1 MRSIAKSE
9 IPNILAL
16 KETEWLKELM
26 DYVNQDTEIPPKV
39 GGRYRHAQIKQA
51 LLTESNNKCV
61 YCESKIVHID
71 YGDVEHILPKSIHR
85 ELTFSWNNLTIGC
98 SKCNTNK
105 SDYYNPDL
113 PLLNPYTD
121 EPEKCITFIGAFP
134 YPTDGNAQ
142 AEVTIMKLKLDRSEL
157 VEKRNEHIKNLTP
170 LFKQFQRT
178 TDDTL
183 RKLLLD
189 DILEYTK
196 PDKEFSLLI
205 KQTLNTL
212 KITG

>member
-1 MRSIAKSE
+1 MRTIIKVE
-9 IPNILAL
+9 KPQILAQ
-16 KETEWLKELM
+16 KETEWLEELM
-26 DYVNQDTEIPPKV
+26 EYVNQDADIPSSV
-39 GGRYRHAQIKQA
+39 GNRYRHTKIKQA
-51 LLTESNNKCV
+51 LLTESYDKCV

-71 YGDVEHILPKSIHR
+71 YGDVEHILPKSIYR

-105 SDYYNPDL
+105 GDYNNPDL

-121 EPEKCITFIGAFP
+121 EPEKCITFLGAFP
-134 YPTDGNAQ
+134 YPTDGNVR

-157 VEKRNEHIKNLTP
+157 VEKRNEHLKKLTP

-178 TDDTL
+178 TDATL
-183 RKLLLD
+183 KELLLD

-196 PDKEFSLLI
+196 PNKEFSLLT
-205 KQTLNTL
+205 KQALSTL